1 MITPGDPHQQFSD
14 ILASLL
20 IAVFGFPIVSFVALA
35 SAPPW
40 LVDFFERLGLV
51 EDCNNHPLKCS
62 CEMREFQAGKP
73 EESQKTKM
81 YVTLDVK

>member
-20 IAVFGFPIVSFVALA
+20 IAVFGFPIVSFVALV

-40 LVDFFERLGLV
+40 LVDFFERLDLV
-51 EDCNNHPLKCS
+51 EDLQQPTPSSAVARCANSRLVNRKRVRNPS
-62 CEMREFQAGKP
+62 CTRRW
-73 EESQKTKM
+73 T
-81 YVTLDVK
+81 